1 MQKNIKNWKESIL
14 ESIFSKKETNN
25 IVRIL
30 SESLNKSVFIINTE
44 RKVVYINTKAK
55 KYFKILNYPNDEIEK
70 FFNIRKDYIQ
80 SCLEGKAFSSIK
92 VIIKDDIFYM
102 DIAPFT
108 LNSEIVGGL
117 IVINEKYDSKSF
129 ESTFQVLNNINKEIE
144 LFYAM
149 YYDEIMVTDD
159 KGKIISVN
167 NPVCEEYYNLNEMH
181 LINTNVK
188 ELEDKGIF
196 KPSVTLKVIKEKKL
210 ISILQKTQTGK
221 VLMVY
226 GLPVFDNSFKLSK
239 VFSTSKDLTEIY
251 TLKEK
256 LSKTEKLMEKYYL
269 KLKEIKNEQN
279 LFENVIYKS
288 SQMRHLIDL
297 IKRISTVDSHIILN
311 GESGVGKTL
320 FAKIIH
326 KLSNRRSNEFVS
338 INCGAI
344 PENLLESELFG
355 YEKGAFT
362 GAKNEGKIGYIELA
376 NNGTLFLDEIS
387 ELPLQMQ
394 VKLLKVLDE
403 KSFTRVGS
411 TKPIKSDF
419 RLIAATNKDLEKL
432 TKENK
437 FREDLFYRL
446 NVIQINIP
454 SLRERK
460 DDIPLLVNF
469 FIEKYNKK
477 YNTNKRLDPKVLD
490 VFSEYKWPGNVRELE
505 NIIERLVVT
514 IDKDLI
520 EKSDLPSFFSNQ
532 DYQTVQIDQVLPLK
546 KSIDNLEKQ
555 LLRKVYEIHKNTYKV
570 AEVLGISQSSVVR
583 KLKKYKINI
592 NSNSN
597 P

>member
-44 RKVVYINTKAK
+44 SKVVYINTKAK

-102 DIAPFT
+102 DIAPLT

-196 KPSVTLKVIKEKKL
+196 KPSITLKVIKEKKL

-326 KLSNRRSNEFVS
+326 KLSNRRNNEFVS

-454 SLRERK
+454 PLRERK

-514 IDKDLI
+514 IDKALI

-532 DYQTVQIDQVLPLK
+532 DYQNVQIDQVLPLK
-546 KSIDNLEKQ
+546 NSIDNLEKQ
-555 LLRKVYEIHKNTYKV
+555 LLGKVYEIHKNTYKV

-592 NSNSN
+592 NSNLN

>member
-196 KPSVTLKVIKEKKL
+196 KPSITLKVIKEKKL

-592 NSNSN
+592 NSNLN

>member
-1 MQKNIKNWKESIL
+1 MQKNIKKWKGSIL
-14 ESIFSKKETNN
+14 ENIFSKKETNN

-102 DIAPFT
+102 DIAPLT

-129 ESTFQVLNNINKEIE
+129 ESTFQALNNINKEIE

-419 RLIAATNKDLEKL
+419 RLISATNKDLEKL

-454 SLRERK
+454 PLRERR

-555 LLRKVYEIHKNTYKV
+555 LLGKVYEIHKNTYKV

-592 NSNSN
+592 NSNLN

>member
-44 RKVVYINTKAK
+44 SKVVYINTKAK

-102 DIAPFT
+102 DIAPLT

-117 IVINEKYDSKSF
+117 IVINDKYDSKSF

-188 ELEDKGIF
+188 ELEDKGFF

-288 SQMRHLIDL
+288 LQMRHLIDL

-454 SLRERK
+454 PLRERK

-555 LLRKVYEIHKNTYKV
+555 LLGKVYEIHKNTYKV

-592 NSNSN
+592 NSNLN

>member
-44 RKVVYINTKAK
+44 SKVVYINTKAK

-102 DIAPFT
+102 DIAPLT

-117 IVINEKYDSKSF
+117 IVINDKYDSKSF
-129 ESTFQVLNNINKEIE
+129 ESTFKVLNNINKEIE

-188 ELEDKGIF
+188 ELEDKGFF

-288 SQMRHLIDL
+288 LQMRHLIDL

-454 SLRERK
+454 PLRERK

-555 LLRKVYEIHKNTYKV
+555 LLGKVYEIHKNTYKV

-592 NSNSN
+592 NSNLN

>member
-102 DIAPFT
+102 DIAPLT

-196 KPSVTLKVIKEKKL
+196 KPSITLKVIKEKKL

-226 GLPVFDNSFKLSK
+226 GLPVFDNSFKLLK

-326 KLSNRRSNEFVS
+326 KLSNRRNNEFVS

-514 IDKDLI
+514 IDKALI

-532 DYQTVQIDQVLPLK
+532 DYQNVQIDQVLPLK
-546 KSIDNLEKQ
+546 NSIDNLEKQ
-555 LLRKVYEIHKNTYKV
+555 LLGKVYEIHKNTYKV

-592 NSNSN
+592 NSNLN

>member
-44 RKVVYINTKAK
+44 SKVVYINTKAK

-102 DIAPFT
+102 DIAPLT

-117 IVINEKYDSKSF
+117 IVINDKYDSKSF

-188 ELEDKGIF
+188 ELEDKGFF

-288 SQMRHLIDL
+288 LQMRHLIDL

-454 SLRERK
+454 PLRERK

-477 YNTNKRLDPKVLD
+477 YNTNKRLDHKVLD

-555 LLRKVYEIHKNTYKV
+555 LLGKVYEIHKNTYKV

-592 NSNSN
+592 NSNLN

>member
-102 DIAPFT
+102 DIAPLT

-196 KPSVTLKVIKEKKL
+196 KPSITLKVIKEKKL

-326 KLSNRRSNEFVS
+326 KLSNRRNNEFVS

-514 IDKDLI
+514 IDKALI

-532 DYQTVQIDQVLPLK
+532 DYQNVQIDQVLPLK
-546 KSIDNLEKQ
+546 NSIDNLEKQ
-555 LLRKVYEIHKNTYKV
+555 LLGKVYEIHKNTYKV

-592 NSNSN
+592 NSNLN

>member
-44 RKVVYINTKAK
+44 SKVVYINTKAK

-102 DIAPFT
+102 DIAPLT

-196 KPSVTLKVIKEKKL
+196 KPSITLKVIKEKKL

-326 KLSNRRSNEFVS
+326 KLSNRRNNEFVS

-514 IDKDLI
+514 IDKALI

-532 DYQTVQIDQVLPLK
+532 DYQNVQIDQVLPLK
-546 KSIDNLEKQ
+546 NSIDNLEKQ
-555 LLRKVYEIHKNTYKV
+555 LLGKVYEIHKNTYKV

-592 NSNSN
+592 NSNLN

>member
-1 MQKNIKNWKESIL
+1 MQNNIKNWKENIL

-30 SESLNKSVFIINTE
+30 SESLNKSVFIINKDS
-44 RKVVYINTKAK
+44 KVVYINTKAK
-55 KYFKILNYPNDEIEK
+55 KYFKILNYTNDEIEK

-92 VIIKDDIFYM
+92 VIVEENVFYM
-102 DIAPFT
+102 DIAPLT

-117 IVINEKYDSKSF
+117 IVINEKYDSKAF

-188 ELEDKGIF
+188 ELENKGIF
-196 KPSVTLKVIKEKKL
+196 KPSITLKVIKEKKL

-226 GLPVFDNSFKLSK
+226 GLPVFDSSFKLSK

-288 SQMRHLIDL
+288 SQMRNLIDL
-297 IKRISTVDSHIILN
+297 IKRISMVDSHIILN

-326 KLSNRRSNEFVS
+326 KLSNRQNQEFVS

-403 KSFTRVGS
+403 KSFTRVGNI
-411 TKPIKSDF
+411 KPIKSDF

-454 SLRERK
+454 PLRERK

-477 YNTNKRLDPKVLD
+477 YNTNKKLDSKVFD
-490 VFSEYKWPGNVRELE
+490 VFLEYKWPGNVRELE

-532 DYQTVQIDQVLPLK
+532 DYQTVQIDQILPLK
-546 KSIDNLEKQ
+546 KSLDNLEKQ

-570 AEVLGISQSSVVR
+570 AEVLGISQSSAVR

>member
-1 MQKNIKNWKESIL
+1 MQKDIKKWKENVL
-14 ESIFSKKETNN
+14 EIIFNKKETNN
-25 IVRIL
+25 VVRVL
-30 SESLNKSVFIINTE
+30 SESLNKLIFVINTE
-44 RKVVYINTKAK
+44 GKVVYINTKAQ
-55 KYFKILNYPNDEIEK
+55 KYFKLLNYNNNIES
-70 FFNIRKDYIQ
+70 FFDIGKDYIH
-80 SCLEGKAFSSIK
+80 SYLEGKAFSSIK
-92 VIIKDDIFYM
+92 IILKSDAFYI
-102 DIAPFT
+102 DIAPIT

-117 IVINEKYDSKSF
+117 IVIYEKNDSVSF
-129 ESTFQVLNNINKEIE
+129 ETTFQLLNNINKEIE

-159 KGKIISVN
+159 KGKIIGVN
-167 NPVCEEYYNLNEMH
+167 NPVCEECYNLNEIN

-196 KPSVTLKVIKEKKL
+196 KPSITLKVIKEKKH

-226 GLPVFDNSFKLSK
+226 GLPVFDSSFKLSK

-288 SQMRHLIDL
+288 SQMRNLIDL
-297 IKRISTVDSHIILN
+297 IKRISMVDSHIILN

-326 KLSNRRSNEFVS
+326 KLSNRRNNEFVS

-362 GAKNEGKIGYIELA
+362 GAKNEGKTGYIELA

-387 ELPLQMQ
+387 ELALQMQ

-403 KSFTRVGS
+403 KSFTRVGGI
-411 TKPIKSDF
+411 KPIKSDF

-446 NVIQINIP
+446 NVIQISIP
-454 SLRERK
+454 LLRERK

-477 YNTNKRLDPKVLD
+477 YNTNKKLDPKVFD
-490 VFSEYKWPGNVRELE
+490 VFLEYKWPGNVRELE

-514 IDKDLI
+514 IDKNLI
-520 EKSDLPSFFSNQ
+520 EKSDLPSFFFNQ
-532 DYQTVQIDQVLPLK
+532 DYQTVQIDQILPLK

-555 LLRKVYEIHKNTYKV
+555 LLGKAYEIHKNTYKV
-570 AEVLGISQSSVVR
+570 AEVLRISQSSVVR
-583 KLKKYKINI
+583 KLKKYRINI

-597 P
+597 L